1 MSRAMRSAFLI
12 DADNV
17 AVEII
22 EQALALKE
30 EEHGRFST
38 KRCYCNA
45 EFAVRNLAFLQQH
58 SIRAMVNVTAGKN
71 CNDIALAID
80 AVRLCE
86 TDAPALV
93 VIVASDSDFAPLA
106 MHLRD
111 RGCRVEGVGQ
121 DGKTSSEAKPEY
133 DAFAVLAMGRRK
145 GVKAAPAARSPA
157 RAPASSAR
165 SGRSSRSSAARPASA
180 PEPAPARLPEE
191 IEALLGALPALAS
204 GEPLELKEVAEPL
217 RQAKLLSKSAASP
230 KLFKKH
236 PGWFVLEPEKQPRT
250 VRFVAGGARK

>member
-1 MSRAMRSAFLI
+1 MSAGPSFRSAFLI

-17 AVEII
+17 SVEII
-22 EQALALKE
+22 EQALELKE
-30 EEHGRFST
+30 EEHGPFST
-38 KRCYCNA
+38 KRCYCSA
-45 EFAVRNLAFLQQH
+45 DFAVKNLAVLQRH

-86 TDAPALV
+86 DDAPSLV

-121 DGKTSSEAKPEY
+121 DGKTSSDPKPEY
-133 DAFAVLAMGRRK
+133 DAFVTLAMGRRK
-145 GVKAAPAARSPA
+145 AAKPVAKAARASGTGRSRTQA
-157 RAPASSAR
+157 RAA
-165 SGRSSRSSAARPASA
+165 
-180 PEPAPARLPEE
+180 EPPPPPRLPEE
-191 IEALLGALPALAS
+191 VEALLVALPELAS
-204 GEPLELKEVAEPL
+204 GEPLELKSAAKPL
-217 RQAKLLSKSAASP
+217 RDADLLSKNATSP

-250 VRFVAGGARK
+250 VRFVANGPRK

>member
-1 MSRAMRSAFLI
+1 MSAFPSARSAFLI

-17 AVEII
+17 SLEII
-22 EQALALKE
+22 EQALELKE

-38 KRCYCNA
+38 KRCYCSA
-45 EFAVRNLAFLQQH
+45 DFALKNLAFLQRH

-86 TDAPALV
+86 DAAPALV

-111 RGCRVEGVGQ
+111 RGCRVEGIGQ
-121 DGKTSSEAKPEY
+121 EGKTSSEPKPEY
-133 DAFAVLAMGRRK
+133 DAFVTLAMGRRK
-145 GVKAAPAARSPA
+145 AAKSAPAKAARSS
-157 RAPASSAR
+157 RA
-165 SGRSSRSSAARPASA
+165 GTSRAAPRTA
-180 PEPAPARLPEE
+180 EPPSPPRLPEE
-191 IEALLGALPALAS
+191 VEALLVALPELAS
-204 GEPLELKEVAEPL
+204 GEPLELKSAAAPL
-217 RQAKLLSKSAASP
+217 RKADLLSKNATSP

-236 PGWFVLEPEKQPRT
+236 AGWFVLEPEKQPRT
-250 VRFVAGGARK
+250 VRFVAHGPRK

>member
-1 MSRAMRSAFLI
+1 MNTLPRSAFLI

-17 AVEII
+17 AVEIV

-38 KRCYCNA
+38 KRCYCSA
-45 EFAVRNLAFLQQH
+45 EFALRNLGFLQQH

-86 TDAPALV
+86 DEAPALV

-121 DGKTSSEAKPEY
+121 DGKTSGEAKPEY
-133 DAFAVLAMGRRK
+133 DAFTVIAMGRK
-145 GVKAAPAARSPA
+145 KAAKAAPVRAPA
-157 RAPASSAR
+157 RAAR
-165 SGRSSRSSAARPASA
+165 TSRAGAVRAAPV
-180 PEPAPARLPEE
+180 PAPAPLRLPEE
-191 IEALLGALPALAS
+191 IEALLDALPALAS
-204 GEPLELKEVAEPL
+204 GEPQELKGVAEPL
-217 RQAKLLSKSAASP
+217 RQAKLLSKNAASP

-250 VRFVAGGARK
+250 VRFVADGRRK

>member
-1 MSRAMRSAFLI
+1 MSAATSSRSAFLI

-17 AVEII
+17 SVEII
-22 EQALALKE
+22 EEALALKE

-38 KRCYCNA
+38 KRCYCSA
-45 EFAVRNLAFLQQH
+45 DFAVKNLAFLQRH

-86 TDAPALV
+86 EGAPALV

-121 DGKTSSEAKPEY
+121 DGKTSSDPKPEY
-133 DAFAVLAMGRRK
+133 DAFVTLAMGRRK
-145 GVKAAPAARSPA
+145 AVKAAAPVAKAARASRTGRS
-157 RAPASSAR
+157 RASAR
-165 SGRSSRSSAARPASA
+165 SVE
-180 PEPAPARLPEE
+180 PEPPAPPPPRRLPEE
-191 IEALLGALPALAS
+191 VEALLAALPELAS
-204 GEPLELKEVAEPL
+204 GEPLELKSAAKPL
-217 RQAKLLSKSAASP
+217 REAELLSKSATSP

-250 VRFVAGGARK
+250 VRFVAAGPRK

>member
-1 MSRAMRSAFLI
+1 MNTLPRSAFLI

-17 AVEII
+17 AVEIV

-38 KRCYCNA
+38 KRCYCSA
-45 EFAVRNLAFLQQH
+45 EFALRNLGFLQQH

-86 TDAPALV
+86 DEAPALV

-133 DAFAVLAMGRRK
+133 DAFTVIAMGRRK
-145 GVKAAPAARSPA
+145 AVKAAPVRAPA
-157 RAPASSAR
+157 RAAR
-165 SGRSSRSSAARPASA
+165 TSRAGAGRAAPA
-180 PEPAPARLPEE
+180 PEPTRLPEE
-191 IEALLGALPALAS
+191 IEALLDALPALAS
-204 GEPLELKEVAEPL
+204 GEPQELKGVAEPL
-217 RQAKLLSKSAASP
+217 RQAKLLSKNAASP

-250 VRFVAGGARK
+250 VRFVADGRRK

>member
-1 MSRAMRSAFLI
+1 MSAGSPLRSAFLI

-17 AVEII
+17 SVEII
-22 EQALALKE
+22 EQALVLKE

-38 KRCYCNA
+38 KRCYCSA
-45 EFAVRNLAFLQQH
+45 DFAAKNLAFLQRH
-58 SIRAMVNVTAGKN
+58 AIRAMVNVTAGKN

-86 TDAPALV
+86 GGAPGLV

-121 DGKTSSEAKPEY
+121 DGKTSSDPKPEY
-133 DAFAVLAMGRRK
+133 DAFVTLAMGRRK
-145 GVKAAPAARSPA
+145 SAKSAPVVKAAARPSRPARARSPA
-157 RAPASSAR
+157 RTAEPPPPAP
-165 SGRSSRSSAARPASA
+165 P
-180 PEPAPARLPEE
+180 PPARLPDE
-191 IEALLGALPALAS
+191 IEALLAALPELAS
-204 GEPLELKEVAEPL
+204 GEPLELRGAAAPL
-217 RQAKLLSKSAASP
+217 RAAGLLSKSAASP

-250 VRFVAGGARK
+250 VRFVASGTRK

>member
-1 MSRAMRSAFLI
+1 MSAPTQRSAFLI

-38 KRCYCNA
+38 KRCYCSA
-45 EFAVRNLAFLQQH
+45 DFAVKNLAFLQRH
-58 SIRAMVNVTAGKN
+58 SIRAMVNVTDGKN

-86 TDAPALV
+86 DDAPGLV

-121 DGKTSSEAKPEY
+121 DGKTSSDPKPEY
-133 DAFAVLAMGRRK
+133 DAFVTLAMGRRK
-145 GVKAAPAARSPA
+145 AAKALPAKTAPAKTPRAGRSGAARTSARAAAPAAP
-157 RAPASSAR
+157 PQ
-165 SGRSSRSSAARPASA
+165 
-180 PEPAPARLPEE
+180 LPTE
-191 IEALLGALPALAS
+191 IEAVLVALPELAS
-204 GEPLELKEVAEPL
+204 GEPLELKDVAEPL
-217 RQAKLLSKSAASP
+217 RQSGLLSKNAASP

-236 PGWFVLEPEKQPRT
+236 PGWFVLEPEKQPRM
-250 VRFVAGGARK
+250 VRFVASGPRK

>member
-1 MSRAMRSAFLI
+1 MSAAPPRSAFLI

-17 AVEII
+17 AVEVI
-22 EQALALKE
+22 EQALVLKE

-38 KRCYCNA
+38 KRCYCSA
-45 EFAVRNLAFLQQH
+45 DFAVKNLAFLQQH
-58 SIRAMVNVTAGKN
+58 AIRAMVNVTAGKN

-86 TDAPALV
+86 ADAPALV

-121 DGKTSSEAKPEY
+121 DGKTSSDPKPEY
-133 DAFAVLAMGRRK
+133 DAFVTLAMGRRK
-145 GVKAAPAARSPA
+145 AAKAAPAARAP
-157 RAPASSAR
+157 RA
-165 SGRSSRSSAARPASA
+165 GRGGAERATSRAAP
-180 PEPAPARLPEE
+180 PPPPPPRLPAE
-191 IEALLGALPALAS
+191 IEALLVALPELVS
-204 GEPLELKEVAEPL
+204 GEPLELKGVAEPL
-217 RQAKLLSKSAASP
+217 RQADLLSKNAASP

-250 VRFVAGGARK
+250 VRFVAGGPRK

>member
-1 MSRAMRSAFLI
+1 MSTLPRSAFLI

-17 AVEII
+17 AVEIVQ
-22 EQALALKE
+22 QALALKE

-38 KRCYCNA
+38 KRCYCSA
-45 EFAVRNLAFLQQH
+45 EFALRNLGFLQQH

-86 TDAPALV
+86 DEAPALV

-133 DAFAVLAMGRRK
+133 DAFTVIAMGRRK
-145 GVKAAPAARSPA
+145 AAKAPAARAPA
-157 RAPASSAR
+157 RAAR
-165 SGRSSRSSAARPASA
+165 TSRAGSSRAAPAPA
-180 PEPAPARLPEE
+180 PAPARLPEE
-191 IEALLGALPALAS
+191 IEALLDALPALAS
-204 GEPLELKEVAEPL
+204 GEPLELKGVAEPL
-217 RQAKLLSKSAASP
+217 RQAKLLSKNAASP

-250 VRFVAGGARK
+250 VRFVADGRRR

>member
-1 MSRAMRSAFLI
+1 MSTRSAFLI

-22 EQALALKE
+22 EQALLLKE
-30 EEHGRFST
+30 EEHGRFAT
-38 KRCYCNA
+38 KRCYCSA
-45 EFAVRNLAFLQQH
+45 DFAVKNLAFLQRH
-58 SIRAMVNVTAGKN
+58 SIRAMVNVTSGKN

-86 TDAPALV
+86 KEAPGVV

-106 MHLRD
+106 MHLRE

-121 DGKTSSEAKPEY
+121 DGKTSAEPKPEY
-133 DAFAVLAMGRRK
+133 DAFVVLAMGRRK
-145 GVKAAPAARSPA
+145 AVAKAAPARSP
-157 RAPASSAR
+157 
-165 SGRSSRSSAARPASA
+165 SRAARPSRAAKARAA
-180 PEPAPARLPEE
+180 PVPAPAPERLPEE
-191 IEALLGALPALAS
+191 IEALLVALPALAS
-204 GEPLELKEVAEPL
+204 GEPLELKGVAEPL
-217 RQAKLLSKSAASP
+217 RQAQLLSKNAASP

-250 VRFVAGGARK
+250 VRFVADGRRK